1 MPAFDIVVK
10 CTCGCGD
17 AFNAG
22 FAVGLVKGFGSE
34 ETVRLA
40 QATSALNATGLG
52 SQAGVVSF
60 EDTLAFARN
69 TRTRPA
75 VQADG

>member
-1 MPAFDIVVK
+1 MPAFDIAVK

-22 FAVGLVKGFGSE
+22 FAVGLVKGFSAE
-34 ETVRLA
+34 ETVRMA

-52 SQAGVVSF
+52 SQAGVISYEKTREF
-60 EDTLAFARN
+60 IGN
-69 TRTRPA
+69 TATRRRA
-75 VQADG
+75 G